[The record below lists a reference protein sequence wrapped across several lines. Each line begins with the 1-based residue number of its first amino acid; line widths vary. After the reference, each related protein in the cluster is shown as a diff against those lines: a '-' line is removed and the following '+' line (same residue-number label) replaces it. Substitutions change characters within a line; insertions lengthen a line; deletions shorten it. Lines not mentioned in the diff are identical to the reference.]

1 MTLKAVLF
9 RAAFLILGK
18 STESPVILVFATTTV
33 ENMGYSVDNYYILWP
48 RPTKPHGEIKEK

>member
-18 STESPVILVFATTTV
+18 STESPVIPVV
-33 ENMGYSVDNYYILWP
+33 CDND
-48 RPTKPHGEIKEK
+48 R